1 MGEDPKGAKGQK
13 VKRSKVTFDKSE
25 KVKVKKWRWK
35 SEGESEKV
43 NVVNGELG
51 ESAEFTNVIF
61 QRTEM
66 RRILNII

>member
-1 MGEDPKGAKGQK
+1 MEEGEDRRGMGEGEEGK
-13 VKRSKVTFDKSE
+13 
-25 KVKVKKWRWK
+25 RWK
-35 SEGESEKV
+35 SESEKV